1 MKPPHIL
8 KALHHCFTQV
18 VPEKDGRSKIAPL
31 EFVVCLVFCYLGDS
45 KSFSLEAI
53 RRHMITHLDV
63 ALSRSAFWERLA
75 RPRLGRL
82 LKGVVALL
90 MGTLASAVGVDKRL
104 LGAVGVTGIRLLD
117 STAITLWDGAQKAF
131 PGTRTWAG
139 LKWHACIDVLTGGLT
154 WYQVTPSRTSDRK
167 CFPPLDTLTGVL
179 LIFDLGYW
187 DYGLLVE
194 LARSQVFFLSRIKAG
209 AVLPI
214 KAVVTGLSQGYV
226 GASLLR
232 ISLTRKRGDILEVLI
247 EKGTAKGTLCCRA
260 LGFWN
265 PCEKG
270 YHWYLTNLPVPAA
283 VIYPLYRLRW
293 QIELIFKACKRS
305 LNANQIPS
313 TEPHIIE
320 SLLLASLAAHLA
332 AQTILGIAV
341 EQLDE
346 AQRRAVSFQRLAHV
360 AVQLGSHFI
369 AFLLHAS
376 RRNLRRLLA
385 KIVLFAQELF
395 DPNYHHRE
403 TSLARIYRILEEHCS

>member
-1 MKPPHIL
+1 
-8 KALHHCFTQV
+8 
-18 VPEKDGRSKIAPL
+18 
-31 EFVVCLVFCYLGDS
+31 
-45 KSFSLEAI
+45 
-53 RRHMITHLDV
+53 
-63 ALSRSAFWERLA
+63 
-75 RPRLGRL
+75 
-82 LKGVVALL
+82 VALL
-90 MGTLASAVGVDKRL
+90 MGTLAGALGVDKRL
-104 LGAVGVTGIRLLD
+104 LEAMGMRGIRLLD
-117 STAITLWDGAQKAF
+117 STSITLWDGAQKAF

-139 LKWHACIDVLTGGLT
+139 VKWHACIDVLTGGLT

-214 KAVVTGLSQGYV
+214 KAVVTGLSQCYV

-232 ISLTRKRGDILEVLI
+232 IPLPRKRGEILEVLI
-247 EKGTAKGTLCCRA
+247 EKGTAKGTLWCRA
-260 LGFWN
+260 IGFWN
-265 PCEKG
+265 PCEKR
-270 YHWYLTNLPVPAA
+270 YQWYLTNLPVPAE

-293 QIELIFKACKRS
+293 QVELIFKACKRS

-313 TEPHIIE
+313 NEPAIIE
-320 SLLLASLAAHLA
+320 SLLLASIAAHLA

-346 AQRRAVSFQRLAHV
+346 AQQRAVSFQRLAYV

-376 RRNLRRLLA
+376 QRNLRRLLT
-385 KIVLFAQELF
+385 KILLFAQELI
-395 DPNYHHRE
+395 DPNYKHRE
-403 TSLARIYRILEEHCS
+403 TSLARIYRILEGNGS